1 MNEKS
6 SLLNILQKRISQ
18 SEAHERKRFDRL
30 DISFPPFPASI
41 PTSVV
46 VA

>member
-6 SLLNILQKRISQ
+6 SLLNILQKWTSQ
-18 SEAHERKRFDRL
+18 SEAHKRKRFDRL
-30 DISFPPFPASI
+30 DISFLPLPASI
-41 PTSVV
+41 PTSVA